1 MTDKPPPATHLRAVT
16 GKGTPSSAVPRPA
29 PPVSGND
36 TDTLMRALNEA
47 QGKIMTLQNLTR
59 SQEIEIAELRSAKST
74 LIDENKRLIV
84 SDISLA
90 AKRIIRTQGEEIR
103 AFKISLRDAHDQS
116 EADRL
121 ELIDVKKEYKK
132 LLEAFEER
140 LSAESI
146 VEMLHEQLVIADR
159 EAQSASTQAHEAY
172 AALHNLQS
180 AMSVAQLLHDDLQQ
194 FEGRLSP
201 ESFMKEPDLFFAEF
215 SRISAVLLE
224 NDHPAIRSFGFRM
237 QTFLYELGKD
247 RLSRHY

>member
-1 MTDKPPPATHLRAVT
+1 MSEKPPPVTHLRAVT
-16 GKGTPSSAVPRPA
+16 GAGTPSSAVPRPA
-29 PPVSGND
+29 PFVPVKD

-47 QGKIMTLQNLTR
+47 QGKIMTLENLTR

-74 LIDENKRLIV
+74 LTEQNKRLIE
-84 SDISLA
+84 SDISVA
-90 AKRIIRTQGEEIR
+90 AKRIIRSQGEEIR
-103 AFKISLRDAHDQS
+103 AFRTSLRDAHDQS
-116 EADRL
+116 EADHIEL
-121 ELIDVKKEYKK
+121 EDMKKEYQK

-146 VEMLHEQLVIADR
+146 VEMLHEQLVIADQ
-159 EAQSASTQAHEAY
+159 EAQEAQT
-172 AALHNLQS
+172 ALNNLQS

-201 ESFMKEPDLFFAEF
+201 ESFMKQPDLFLAEF

-247 RLSRHY
+247 RLSRPY

>member
-1 MTDKPPPATHLRAVT
+1 MSDKPPPATHLRAVPGT
-16 GKGTPSSAVPRPA
+16 GTPSTAVPRPA
-29 PPVSGND
+29 LHPQISD

-47 QGKIMTLQNLTR
+47 QGKIMTLENLTR

-103 AFKISLRDAHDQS
+103 AFRTSLRDAQDLA

-121 ELIDVKKEYKK
+121 ELDNVKKEYEK

-146 VEMLHEQLVIADR
+146 VEMLHEQLVIVER
-159 EAQSASTQAHEAY
+159 EAQDAKTD
-172 AALHNLQS
+172 LINLQS
-180 AMSVAQLLHDDLQQ
+180 GMSVRNMFMDELADLKAKLEKIDKLMLSDLSSDSYRAIVDLLS
-194 FEGRLSP
+194 G
-201 ESFMKEPDLFFAEF
+201 
-215 SRISAVLLE
+215 ISV
-224 NDHPAIRSFGFRM
+224 SWM
-237 QTFLYELGKD
+237 QTDDPKKQADGFKLQTNILEQWST
-247 RLSRHY
+247 RRPI